1 MNKTSFTR
9 QVERTVCAVHVDVTT
24 IEDCEEV
31 ITTKCSQ
38 TQQSLAHA
46 SNVVGH
52 DTRVGPPTVVAV
64 NDHFPQPPPVAHVG
78 HAPAPVA
85 HFGTHAEPSVYYS
98 KAAVNQHPASAAH
111 QEIAVQYADVAIEP
125 DSNYAAPARLR
136 RVQNFQQGSLLTKRG
151 MLLTHQVSS
160 KIPRKIYFQ
169 KHV

>member
-1 MNKTSFTR
+1 M
-9 QVERTVCAVHVDVTT
+9 CAVHVDVTT

-64 NDHFPQPPPVAHVG
+64 NDHFPQPPSVAHVG
-78 HAPAPVA
+78 HVPVHPAPVTN
-85 HFGTHAEPSVYYS
+85 FGTHVESPAYYS
-98 KAAVNQHPASAAH
+98 KATTVTNHPASAAH

-136 RVQNFQQGSLLTKRG
+136 RVQNFQQGSLLLKRG
-151 MLLTHQVSS
+151 MFLSHQTTSN
-160 KIPRKIYFQ
+160 IPRKFYFQ
-169 KHV
+169 NHA